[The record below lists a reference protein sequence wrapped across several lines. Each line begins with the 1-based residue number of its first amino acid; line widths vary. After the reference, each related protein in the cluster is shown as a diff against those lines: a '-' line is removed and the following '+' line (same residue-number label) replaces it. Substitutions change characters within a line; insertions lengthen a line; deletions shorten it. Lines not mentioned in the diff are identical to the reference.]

1 MKIAA
6 VSLVIF
12 SVLGFGSAFAQQP
25 ETATGVVV
33 DSTGGAISGATVI
46 VRQPPAADHEVVTGA
61 DGQFTF
67 PVDAGPAPIG
77 ILVRVPGFAES
88 RTVVT
93 TAAARLGL
101 RIVVRPSGLA
111 ELVTVTPARA
121 ELARDSVPASVSVM
135 SREEIQRSPAAIAD
149 DVLRRLPAFSL
160 FRRTSSVAA
169 HPTAQGVSLRGI
181 GPSGVSRTLVLLDG
195 IPFNDPFGG
204 WVHWTRVPLDQA
216 DRIEV
221 VDGASSSL
229 YGSYAMG
236 GVINI
241 VSRPPTRR
249 TLELRTQYGTMNS
262 PKFDL
267 RASDVWGR
275 WSASVDL
282 SAFDTEGFMP
292 VVAEER
298 GPVDTRAAVQFA
310 NINARLNY
318 AVRDNVDAF
327 VQAGYFRED
336 RDNGKVSTIN
346 GTPEANATRWRTVAG
361 GLRARLAGG
370 DDIQA
375 RLFVDSEDFTSNFL
389 AVTNATGA
397 RDVGRMS
404 LDQQVPTTAVGA
416 SLQWGRSLNA
426 RHALSAGL
434 DWRRVTGE
442 SQEQVLDFVRGET
455 PVTLREAGG
464 TQQSVGLFVQ
474 DIFEATDA
482 LTITLSGRI
491 DHWSNT
497 NGHHDEISAATGN
510 PTANHQPD
518 LPSRSDTVFSPRVGA
533 LYAVNDRVSVWAS
546 AGRGF
551 RAPTLNEL
559 YRQFRV
565 GSVVT
570 LANHELGPE
579 RLTGTEAGVRLFP
592 TRDVTVRATW
602 FDNRVSDP
610 VSNVTIS
617 STPELVTQ
625 HRQNLGRTHIYGL
638 QTDAEY
644 RLSPEWHVSAG
655 WLYSHAT
662 VTEFEANPS
671 IIGNFLPQVPRHRA
685 SFGVTYTN
693 PRIVDLSIDVQAV
706 GSQFDDDRNERTVPG
721 YSKPGLPKYAVVS
734 LLVSRR
740 LNDSIDVFAGAQNL
754 FDQQYFVGTL
764 PTTVGS
770 PRMVTAGLRVRI
782 TGR

>member
-6 VSLVIF
+6 FALA
-12 SVLGFGSAFAQQP
+12 VLTTFASTPALAQQA
-25 ETATGVVV
+25 ETASGVVV
-33 DSTGGAISGATVI
+33 DSTGGAVSGATVI
-46 VRQPPAADHEVVTGA
+46 VRQPPGDEHEVVTGT

-67 PVDAGPAPIG
+67 PLVAGPAPVDIRD
-77 ILVRVPGFAES
+77 RVPGFAEARS
-88 RTVVT
+88 VVT
-93 TAAARLGL
+93 VDAARLGL
-101 RIVVRPSGLA
+101 RIVVRPSGVA

-135 SREEIQRSPAAIAD
+135 SRDEIQRSPATVAD

-160 FRRTSSVAA
+160 FRRTSSIAS

-241 VSRPPTRR
+241 VSRPPTPRS
-249 TLELRTQYGTMNS
+249 LEIRTQYGNLNS
-262 PKFDL
+262 PKIDL

-275 WSASVDL
+275 WSASVDV
-282 SAFDTEGFMP
+282 SAFDTEGFAP

-310 NINARLNY
+310 NVNARVQY
-318 AVRDNVDAF
+318 AVRDNVQAF

-336 RDNGKVSTIN
+336 RENGKSSTIN
-346 GTPEANATRWRTVAG
+346 GEPEANATRWRTVG
-361 GLRARLAGG
+361 GGVRARLAGG

-375 RLFVDSEDFTSNFL
+375 RLFVDSETFTSNFL
-389 AVTNATGA
+389 AVSNATGA
-397 RDVGRMS
+397 RDAGRMS
-404 LDQQVPTTAVGA
+404 LDQRVPTTAVGG

-426 RHALSAGL
+426 DHALSAGF

-464 TQQSVGLFVQ
+464 TQQSVGLFAQ
-474 DIFEATDA
+474 DIIAATDA

-497 NGHHDEISAATGN
+497 DGHHDEVSASTGN
-510 PTANHQPD
+510 PTANHRPE
-518 LPSRSDTVFSPRVGA
+518 LPSRSDTVFSPRAAA
-533 LYAVNDRVSVWAS
+533 LYTVNDRVSVWAS
-546 AGRGF
+546 LGRGF

-570 LANHELGPE
+570 LANDELGPE
-579 RLTGTEAGVRLFP
+579 RLTGTEAGVRLSP
-592 TRDVTVRATW
+592 TRDVSLRATW
-602 FDNRVSDP
+602 FDNRVSGP
-610 VSNVTIS
+610 VSNVTINT
-617 STPELVTQ
+617 TPELVTQ
-625 HRQNLGRTHIYGL
+625 QRQNLGRTHIYGL

-644 RLSPEWHVSAG
+644 RISPEWHVSAA

-662 VTEFEANPS
+662 VTEFDANPS
-671 IIGNFLPQVPRHRA
+671 IVGNFLAQVPKHRA

-693 PRIVDLSIDVQAV
+693 PELFDFSLDVQAV

-721 YSKPGLPKYAVVS
+721 YSTPGLPKYAVVS
-734 LLVSRR
+734 IMASRR
-740 LNDSIDVFAGAQNL
+740 LNETIDVFAGAQNL
-754 FDQQYFVGTL
+754 FDQRYFVGTL

-770 PRMVTAGLRVRI
+770 PRMVTAGLRVRVS
-782 TGR
+782 GR